1 MGCSGVII
9 LVVVLEFVEIVGVM
23 INRVILYNYFEIEKK
38 NIMFNDRVVVIRS
51 GDVIFKIIKFLE
63 FYRDGL

>member
-1 MGCSGVII
+1 MGRSGVII

>member
-1 MGCSGVII
+1 MGRSGVII
-9 LVVVLEFVEIVGVM
+9 LVVFLEFVEIVGVM

-38 NIMFNDRVVVIRS
+38 NIMFSDRVVVIRS

>member
-9 LVVVLEFVEIVGVM
+9 LVVVLEFVEIVGVIIM
-23 INRVILYNYFEIEKK
+23 KVILYNYFEIEKK
-38 NIMFNDRVVVIRS
+38 NIMINDRVVVIRS